1 MNDNFDNEWKTKRR
15 NARKS
20 KKNWKSIDAALVFGG
35 ARTGTAIGGG
45 ERKRKRLVNGLVRS
59 VGADVPPQ
67 FRQRRAAVAGVAGRK
82 EAGRLRRRQGPLPH
96 ADQND
101 DGAIRLS
108 APVDRRIS
116 RTGAKEYYKNK
127 KPPTTKKILILNE
140 DPVGDPRM
148 DFVVVVV
155 VTVLTDLGLKL

>member
-1 MNDNFDNEWKTKRR
+1 M
-15 NARKS
+15 
-20 KKNWKSIDAALVFGG
+20 FGG

-127 KPPTTKKILILNE
+127 KTPTTKKILILNE